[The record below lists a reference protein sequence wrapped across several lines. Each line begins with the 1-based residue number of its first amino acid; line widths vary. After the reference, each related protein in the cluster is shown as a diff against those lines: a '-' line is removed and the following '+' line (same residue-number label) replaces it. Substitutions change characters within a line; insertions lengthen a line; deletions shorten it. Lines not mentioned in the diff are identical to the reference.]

1 MVLLNTT
8 FAFAVLL
15 GLRQIKMRTTNV
27 IILWVLEDVVLSRT
41 NASVMHLALKDV
53 EHTTNLC
60 IL

>member
-1 MVLLNTT
+1 
-8 FAFAVLL
+8 
-15 GLRQIKMRTTNV
+15 MRTTNV